1 MTPTLAPEQ
10 ALLAT
15 DRCDRCSAQAYVR
28 VTLAAGGD
36 LLFCGHHFREH
47 EDRLRPLA
55 LRIQDETDRLAPT
68 TAITAD

>member
-28 VTLAAGGD
+28 VTLSAGGD

-55 LRIQDETDRLAPT
+55 LRIQDETDRLATT
-68 TAITAD
+68 TAIVED